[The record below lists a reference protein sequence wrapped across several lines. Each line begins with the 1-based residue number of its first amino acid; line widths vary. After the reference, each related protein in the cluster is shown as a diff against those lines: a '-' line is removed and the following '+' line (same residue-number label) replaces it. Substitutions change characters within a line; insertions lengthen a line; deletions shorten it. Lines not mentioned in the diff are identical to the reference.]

1 MADNIA
7 LIKLE
12 VQVADGQLKIDRL
25 KSKLK
30 ELTKGGEDYN
40 LTLKRIQ
47 IAEDNLNKVQSK
59 RISVQSNLEKST
71 KKLTKA
77 QVQKKNAVG
86 ASTSATLEL
95 GRVLSDMPYGIRGVA
110 NNLQQLASNLFFMSK
125 ATDAATGKSVGF
137 MGAIKRLLGGL
148 IGPAGILIA
157 FQGAIAL
164 LDYFKVGMNSSKEST
179 EEADKATRDFS
190 SSLKSLEKTLTDS
203 GVSQDSYNQKIRE
216 YIALKKLEK
225 KVEESILSTK
235 SDIEKKEDSIQKT
248 KEDDIK
254 LEKRLLEAKEKAAEQ
269 ANKVYPDTAIGRQ
282 AKAQA
287 VDYSKT
293 VQEIESRLRNNITV
307 RKGLEEDIVQLTK
320 DGVDEITK
328 LEEAKKKLSLAEK
341 GTLKFYKQQKADLEK
356 IRQETSKTSEE
367 YKKQGVEIERI
378 QKLIEEI
385 EGTKG
390 KGSTKSKISLFKSKK
405 ELDLDVKNQE
415 DALLQFE
422 KKIRLQTLRNS
433 ELEELSSAKTEKE
446 KTKIKRK
453 YAAQRLEI
461 ELSIEEKKLIL
472 AKSNERQIAKIKHD
486 EHVANLNRIL
496 EEYKLELKLKKP
508 ANADKLK
515 SDAES
520 ATKKSEVQAGAEL
533 IKTYGEIDD
542 AYKPLFETF
551 KKLAK
556 LRRDALGILPDDKK
570 SEEFDAL
577 SSYLESFKIAMSGI
591 TEFVNG
597 EYDRQLTIEQNK
609 TNALNEQLN
618 NRLLNEQL
626 SADQRKNIQNQIYQN
641 DEILRKKQDEI
652 AKKRF
657 NTQKAFNIAM
667 ATADS
672 YLAGVRVLKDPFFVG
687 RPWERGIAMAATI
700 ASGLASVAAIA
711 RQKFQSSSAA
721 TPVRTGSGGGASGG
735 AGIGDRSF
743 NFNLVGNTLGNQIT
757 DAIQGQFDQPL
768 KAYVVSRDI
777 TSQQALDANIKGTAS
792 F

>member
-12 VQVADGQLKIDRL
+12 VQVADGEVKVDRL
-25 KSKLK
+25 KSKLQQ
-30 ELTKGGEDYN
+30 LTKGSDDYN
-40 LTLKRIQ
+40 LVVKKIQ
-47 IAEDNLNKVQSK
+47 IAENNLAKT
-59 RISVQSNLEKST
+59 RDRLTKST
-71 KKLTKA
+71 QGLIGDNKKGLSGLEQA
-77 QVQKKNAVG
+77 AG

-125 ATDAATGKSVGF
+125 ATDKATGKSVGF
-137 MGAIKRLLGGL
+137 AGALKNLLGGL

-157 FQGAIAL
+157 FQGIIAL
-164 LDYFKVGMNSSKEST
+164 FDYLSSGAKKAGDSVSDLKSEFKELSEIIQVNTNMPIEDYLELVKKKNELTEKETKSIERLKEIEKELNDVRYNLKTTNDFDNLTKLRQEEKDLQEEIKKIYKDSAVAINDYNSAKDKLT
-179 EEADKATRDFS
+179 AADED
-190 SSLKSLEKTLTDS
+190 SLKGLK
-203 GVSQDSYNQKIRE
+203 NQLKIKEQERE
-216 YIALKKLEK
+216 
-225 KVEESILSTK
+225 
-235 SDIEKKEDSIQKT
+235 
-248 KEDDIK
+248 
-254 LEKRLLEAKEKAAEQ
+254 LL
-269 ANKVYPDTAIGRQ
+269 
-282 AKAQA
+282 
-287 VDYSKT
+287 
-293 VQEIESRLRNNITV
+293 
-307 RKGLEEDIVQLTK
+307 
-320 DGVDEITK
+320 
-328 LEEAKKKLSLAEK
+328 
-341 GTLKFYKQQKADLEK
+341 
-356 IRQETSKTSEE
+356 SKTSEDYKRLTITIDD
-367 YKKQGVEIERI
+367 YKK
-378 QKLIEEI
+378 KIEEI
-385 EGTKG
+385 EGKKTKG
-390 KGSTKSKISLFKSKK
+390 TAKDKFSPFKSKR

-433 ELEELSSAKTEKE
+433 ELEELSSAKTEEE

-486 EHVANLNRIL
+486 EHVAQLKRVL
-496 EEYKLELKLKKP
+496 EEYKLKVKLNKP
-508 ANADKLK
+508 KQASQLI

-520 ATKKSEVQAGAEL
+520 KTKTSIAQAGAEL
-533 IKTYGEIDD
+533 IKTNKEIDD

-672 YLAGVRVLKDPFFVG
+672 YLAGVKVLADPFFVG
-687 RPWERGIAMAATI
+687 RPFARGVAMAATI

-721 TPVRTGSGGGASGG
+721 TPVRTTGAGG
-735 AGIGDRSF
+735 AGGAGVGDRSF

>member
-12 VQVADGQLKIDRL
+12 VQVADGEVKVDKL
-25 KSKLK
+25 KSKLQQ
-30 ELTKGGEDYN
+30 LTKGSNDYN
-40 LTLKRIQ
+40 LVVKKIQ
-47 IAEDNLNKVQSK
+47 IAENNLAKT
-59 RISVQSNLEKST
+59 RDRLTKST
-71 KKLTKA
+71 QGLIGDNKKGLTGVSQA
-77 QVQKKNAVG
+77 AG

-125 ATDAATGKSVGF
+125 ATDGVTGKTVGF
-137 MGAIKRLLGGL
+137 GGALKNLLGGL

-157 FQGAIAL
+157 FQGIIAL
-164 LDYFKVGMNSSKEST
+164 FDYLSSGAKKAGDSVSDLKSEFKELSEIIQVNTNMPIEDYLELVKKKNELTENEIKSIERLKEIEKELNDVRYNLKTTNNFDILTKLRQEETDLQEEIKKIYKDSAVAINDYNSAKDKLT
-179 EEADKATRDFS
+179 AADKD
-190 SSLKSLEKTLTDS
+190 SLKGLKEQL
-203 GVSQDSYNQKIRE
+203 KIKEQERE
-216 YIALKKLEK
+216 L
-225 KVEESILSTK
+225 
-235 SDIEKKEDSIQKT
+235 
-248 KEDDIK
+248 
-254 LEKRLLEAKEKAAEQ
+254 
-269 ANKVYPDTAIGRQ
+269 
-282 AKAQA
+282 
-287 VDYSKT
+287 
-293 VQEIESRLRNNITV
+293 
-307 RKGLEEDIVQLTK
+307 
-320 DGVDEITK
+320 
-328 LEEAKKKLSLAEK
+328 
-341 GTLKFYKQQKADLEK
+341 
-356 IRQETSKTSEE
+356 TSKTSEDYKRLTIAIDD
-367 YKKQGVEIERI
+367 YKK
-378 QKLIEEI
+378 KIEEI
-385 EGTKG
+385 EGKKTKG
-390 KGSTKSKISLFKSKK
+390 TTKAKFSPFKSKR

-415 DALLQFE
+415 DALLQIE
-422 KKIRLQTLRNS
+422 KKTRLQTLRNS
-433 ELEELSSAKTEKE
+433 ELEELSSAKTEEE

-486 EHVANLNRIL
+486 EHVAQLKRVL
-496 EEYKLELKLKKP
+496 EEYKLKVKLNKP
-508 ANADKLK
+508 KQASQLI

-520 ATKKSEVQAGAEL
+520 KTNASIVQAGAEL
-533 IKTYGEIDD
+533 LKTNEEIDD
-542 AYKPLFETF
+542 AYKPLFKTF
-551 KKLAK
+551 KDLAE
-556 LRRDALGILPDDKK
+556 LRRKALGILPEDKK

-597 EYDRQLTIEQNK
+597 EYDRQMTIEENK

-618 NRLLNEQL
+618 DRLLNEQL

-641 DEILRKKQDEI
+641 DETLRKKQDEI

-672 YLAGVRVLKDPFFVG
+672 YLAGVKVLADPFFIG
-687 RPWERGIAMAATI
+687 RPFARGVAMAATI
-700 ASGLASVAAIA
+700 ASGLASVAAIS
-711 RQKFQSSSAA
+711 RQKFQSSSAS
-721 TPVRTGSGGGASGG
+721 TPIRTGSVGGASGG
-735 AGIGDRSF
+735 AGVGDRSF